1 MHTQCTMSLLM
12 LLLSGGGVLVSGAS
26 ARADIRPDNTAGSRV
41 RQPNAQTYEIFGGR
55 QYNQNLI
62 HSFQE
67 FSIPRQR
74 TADFLLPPGSGIK
87 NVITRVTGG
96 AGSNIDGTLKIGGQ
110 HGPVNLFLLNP
121 SGIIFG
127 PNASL
132 DLQGSFIATTAERMT
147 FSQGFELSAVDA
159 TPLPTLL
166 SIGVPI
172 GVQFG
177 DRPAPIVGQFT
188 NPGRFPTPPP
198 PPPSSGQ
205 SPSPGPSL
213 GQFPPP
219 APPAPSSGQPANS
232 GQPPPPPMF
241 VLPSGLRVNGGQT
254 LALLGGD
261 LNLRGTGEI
270 DRGSFIPATFGV
282 SGGDGQI
289 VLGAAGSG
297 ARVGLTAPTSSQ
309 SWSVDFSE
317 VQQFGDITV
326 QDDLVIIDGGTS
338 DISFF
343 GRDIRLMD
351 GVQIGELAT
360 GVAVPGRGGQI
371 TFQATNL
378 VSLSGG
384 SLISPLPTTQKG
396 SSLSIQ
402 APQFQMSNSIIST
415 TSQGVAMAG
424 NITIEADEI
433 QLEGSS
439 ILASAR
445 QQGTAGEIRLEAQSI
460 SLDNFSKIEATANFG
475 RGGNIFLT
483 ADDALVLRRN
493 SNISTSSR
501 REGDGGNIDIE
512 AGVIAAIPAEDS
524 NISTDAFQ
532 GNGGNIRIR
541 TQGLFGIAER
551 SINQPDTSDITANS
565 SQDGVSGSI
574 DTNILTSNPLQQETE
589 SQPQLNDIPLALAC
603 VNDRRAETSR
613 FTNSGKGG
621 IPANPTD
628 LLGGTSVWQ
637 DMRSLPPTPAQTS
650 RQRSRDLEASPLVEA
665 QGWFFAA
672 DGTVRLVADAAAGAI
687 PPAAIACI
695 EPDPLPA
702 KT

>member
-1 MHTQCTMSLLM
+1 MRTKYTMRLLK
-12 LLLSGGGVLVSGAS
+12 LLLLGSYVLGWGGS
-26 ARADIRPDNTAGSRV
+26 ARADLRPDNTAGTRV
-41 RQPNAQTYEIFGGR
+41 RQPDAQTYEIFGGR
-55 QYNQNLI
+55 QLNQNLI

-67 FSIPRQR
+67 FSVPRQR
-74 TADFLLPPGSGIK
+74 TANFLLPLGSNIK

-96 AGSNIDGTLKIGGQ
+96 VGSNIDGTLRIDRQ

-121 SGIIFG
+121 NGIIFG

-132 DLQGSFIATTAERMT
+132 DLQGSFIATTAERMA
-147 FSQGFELSAVDA
+147 FSQDFELSAVDA

-188 NPGRFPTPPP
+188 NAGQFL
-198 PPPSSGQ
+198 PPPSI
-205 SPSPGPSL
+205 P
-213 GQFPPP
+213 
-219 APPAPSSGQPANS
+219 
-232 GQPPPPPMF
+232 

-261 LNLRGTGEI
+261 LALQGARDIGQ
-270 DRGSFIPATFGV
+270 GSIPAAFGV
-282 SGGDGQI
+282 IGGNGQI

-297 ARVGLTAPTSSQ
+297 ASVRLTAPTTSQ
-309 SWSVDFSE
+309 SWGVDFSE
-317 VQQFGDITV
+317 VRQFSDITV
-326 QDDLVIIDGGTS
+326 QDNLVLIDGGTS
-338 DISFF
+338 DVSFY
-343 GRDIRLMD
+343 GRDIRLRD
-351 GVQIGELAT
+351 TVQIGEPAT

-378 VSLSGG
+378 VSITGRSR
-384 SLISPLPTTQKG
+384 ISPLPTTQKG
-396 SSLSIQ
+396 SSISIQ
-402 APQFQMSNSIIST
+402 APQFQMSNSIIIT
-415 TSQGVAMAG
+415 NSQGGAMAG
-424 NITIEADEI
+424 NIAIKADEI
-433 QLEGSS
+433 QLQD
-439 ILASAR
+439 SAISANAQ

-460 SLDNFSKIEATANFG
+460 SLDSFSRIEATADFG
-475 RGGNIFLT
+475 RGGNIFVE
-483 ADDALVLRRN
+483 ARDALILRRN

-501 REGDGGNIDIE
+501 RAGDGGNIDIE

-551 SINQPDTSDITANS
+551 PINQPDTSDITANS
-565 SQDGVSGSI
+565 SQGGVSGSI
-574 DTNILTSNPLQQETE
+574 DTNTLTSNPLQQETE
-589 SQPQLNDIPLALAC
+589 SQQKLSNLPLVLAC

-613 FTNSGKGG
+613 FTNSGEGG
-621 IPANPTD
+621 IPANPID

-637 DMRSLPPTPAQTS
+637 DLRSLPRPTAQTS

-665 QGWFFAA
+665 QGWIFAEN
-672 DGTVRLVADAAAGAI
+672 GTVRLVADAAAGTL
-687 PPAAIACI
+687 PPTAIACL
-695 EPDPLPA
+695 EPDQSQS